1 MSVQGIVVT
10 TESEDLQVIAQKL
23 KATRKELGYSQK
35 RVAELAGISRL
46 RYQDI
51 EAGRSSARAV
61 TLVNIAR
68 ALGME
73 LVFVPQA
80 WVPAVNALIRPDT
93 VVDDVPDLVFTQLD
107 DTEN

>member
-35 RVAELAGISRL
+35 RVAEQAGISRL

-93 VVDDVPDLVFTQLD
+93 VVDDAPDLVFTQLD

>member
-1 MSVQGIVVT
+1 MT
-10 TESEDLQVIAQKL
+10 AESEDLQIIAQKL

-35 RVAELAGISRL
+35 RVAEQAGISRL

-80 WVPAVNALIRPDT
+80 WVPAVNALIRPDN
-93 VVDDVPDLVFTQLD
+93 VVDDTPGLVFTQLD
-107 DTEN
+107 DTDE